1 MKKFLS
7 LKRAVALCLAVCMIA
22 GLLAGCGGG
31 SSDTSDGGAA
41 AEVDTSTLTVALTS
55 EPDYLSTCDHD
66 SLMGVQMNLL
76 TYNGLMRIDMET
88 LEPVCDLAE
97 SYTQDSDTEWTF
109 TLKQGVKFH
118 NGDDFTADDV
128 VASIEYAQ
136 TFPASTTYTGAI
148 ASVEARCV

>member
-7 LKRAVALCLAVCMIA
+7 LKRAAALCLAVCMIA

-88 LEPVCDLAE
+88 LEPVCDLAGE
-97 SYTQDSDTEWTF
+97 LHPGQRHRVD
-109 TLKQGVKFH
+109 LH
-118 NGDDFTADDV
+118 
-128 VASIEYAQ
+128 
-136 TFPASTTYTGAI
+136 P
-148 ASVEARCV
+148 EAGRQVPQRR

>member
-7 LKRAVALCLAVCMIA
+7 LKRAAALCLAVCMIA

-97 SYTQDSDTEWTF
+97 SYTQDYEDAVYDTSDGET
-109 TLKQGVKFH
+109 
-118 NGDDFTADDV
+118 
-128 VASIEYAQ
+128 VAVYGAAGSAAVS
-136 TFPASTTYTGAI
+136 PA
-148 ASVEARCV
+148 